1 MELYEQDPKG
11 MMVDFQKNTLFIFS
25 SFIEIFI
32 MLLRLLFYG
41 FSAYSFV

>member
-25 SFIEIFI
+25 SFIED
-32 MLLRLLFYG
+32 G
-41 FSAYSFV
+41 GH